1 MAAGV
6 RWRMKT
12 PIEEKAPELQRARV
26 EELAA
31 MLVGIPWILGG
42 GLAIPLTRGEFH
54 RDHTDID
61 LLFDDAEFPRIEQ
74 RFADYGF
81 SLWQHYSMSFF
92 GHFAGAWHLR
102 VRSDGFLARIR
113 RRKLKFR
120 TPDPR
125 PDSVRLQT
133 VDALPFRIHDGRII
147 TCDGRHSYPLTRPL
161 VGHVAHSAAGHPIP
175 CLSFEYVAL
184 LKGPRR
190 EQKDLEDFAIIRDF
204 GRLPAGDW
212 GV

>member
-1 MAAGV
+1 VEAGV
-6 RWRMKT
+6 RWRKQT
-12 PIEEKAPELQRARV
+12 PVGDKAPELQRARV
-26 EELAA
+26 DELAS

-61 LLFDDAEFPRIEQ
+61 LLFDNADFPRIEA
-74 RFADYGF
+74 RFATYGF
-81 SLWQHYSMSFF
+81 SLWQHYAMSFF
-92 GHFAGAWHLR
+92 GHFAGAWHIR
-102 VRSDGFLARIR
+102 VKSSGFLARVR

-120 TPDPR
+120 TGDPQ
-125 PDSVRLQT
+125 PESVRLQT
-133 VDALPFRIHDGRII
+133 VDALPFCIANGRIN

-190 EQKDLEDFAIIRDF
+190 DKKDLQDFAIIRDF